1 MNDYNLKRFHDAQ
14 AGRAYPCPGYAAALE
29 EIRNGHKSSH
39 WIWYIFPQLKGLGMS
54 SMAQYYGIDGIEE
67 ARAYLADPVLRAN
80 LLEISGELLKL
91 ESCDPVNVMTWDVDA
106 KKLRSSMTLFAEA
119 EPECEVF
126 TQVLEKYFGGR
137 KDGRTLGMLRRN

>member
-1 MNDYNLKRFHDAQ
+1 MNEYNLKRFHDAQ
-14 AGRAYPCPGYAAALE
+14 ENPYAGYTAALA
-29 EIRNGHKSSH
+29 EIRNGRKVSH
-39 WIWYIFPQLKGLGMS
+39 WIWYIFPQLKGLGYSNMS
-54 SMAQYYGIDGIEE
+54 QYYGIDGIGE

-80 LLEISGELLKL
+80 LLEISGELLKQ
-91 ESCDPVNVMTWDVDA
+91 ESCDPLASMGSPDD

-126 TQVLEKYFGGR
+126 VQVLEKYFGGR

>member
-1 MNDYNLKRFHDAQ
+1 MNEYDLKRFRDAQ
-14 AGRAYPCPGYAAALE
+14 AAPPYGCGSYADALA
-29 EIRNGHKSSH
+29 EIRNGHKVSH
-39 WIWYIFPQLKGLGMS
+39 WIWYIFPQLRGLGHS
-54 SMAQYYGIDGIEE
+54 SMSRDYGIDGIGE

-91 ESCDPVNVMTWDVDA
+91 ETCDPAAVMGSPDD

-137 KDGRTLGMLRRN
+137 KDGRTLGMLRQK

>member
-1 MNDYNLKRFHDAQ
+1 MDEYNLKRFRDAQ
-14 AGRAYPCPGYAAALE
+14 AKSYSGYAAALA
-29 EIRNGHKSSH
+29 EIRNGHKTSH

-54 SMAQYYGIDGIEE
+54 DMSLYYGIDGLGE
-67 ARAYLADPVLRAN
+67 ARAYLADPVLRSN

-91 ESCDPVNVMTWDVDA
+91 ASCDPADVMGNPDDM
-106 KKLRSSMTLFAEA
+106 KLRSSMTLFAEA

-137 KDGRTLGMLRRN
+137 KDERTIGMLRNRPIWN

>member
-1 MNDYNLKRFHDAQ
+1 MNEYNLKRFHDAQ
-14 AGRAYPCPGYAAALE
+14 ENPYAGYTAALA
-29 EIRNGHKSSH
+29 EIRNGRKVSH
-39 WIWYIFPQLKGLGMS
+39 WIWYIFPQLKGLGYSNMS
-54 SMAQYYGIDGIEE
+54 QYYGIDGIGE

-91 ESCDPVNVMTWDVDA
+91 ESCDPLAIMGSPDD

-126 TQVLEKYFGGR
+126 VQVLEKYFGGR

>member
-1 MNDYNLKRFHDAQ
+1 MNEYNLKRFHDAQ
-14 AGRAYPCPGYAAALE
+14 AVPPYGCGSYADALA
-29 EIRNGHKSSH
+29 EIRKGRKVSH
-39 WIWYIFPQLKGLGMS
+39 WIWYIFPQLKGLGYSNMS
-54 SMAQYYGIDGIEE
+54 RYYGIDGIGE

-91 ESCDPVNVMTWDVDA
+91 ESCDPLAVMGSPDD